1 MAALRRAL
9 LAGSIGWAV
18 LLPLA
23 SFAASR
29 PAPARWWYTG
39 AFLIYG
45 LGSVVCHQLPA
56 RSFELWSTQMPVCA
70 RCTGIYAGAAVA
82 AGLVTLRSWA
92 NGRGPLTLGPLSA
105 ARTVRVLLA
114 VAAVPTV
121 VTLVFEWTTGVA
133 PSNAIRAGAGVPLG
147 AAVILVILAA
157 FHDAHDLSGRPLQV
171 RRKVN

>member
-1 MAALRRAL
+1 MVALRRAL
-9 LAGSIGWAV
+9 LAGSVGWAV

-29 PAPARWWYTG
+29 PAPARWWYTA

-45 LGSVVCHQLPA
+45 MGSVVCHQLPA
-56 RSFELWSTQMPVCA
+56 RSFELWFAQMPVCA

-82 AGLVTLRSWA
+82 ACLVTLRTFLT
-92 NGRGPLTLGPLSA
+92 PLGTIST
-105 ARTVRVLLA
+105 ARTARTNRTLLA
-114 VAAVPTV
+114 MATLPTL
-121 VTLVFEWTTGVA
+121 VTLVFEWTTGVT
-133 PSNAIRAGAGVPLG
+133 PSNGIRAASGVPLG

-157 FHDAHDLSGRPLQV
+157 FRDAHDLSGGPLPV